1 MKHPTSHHFR
11 CGALRQPHSTPQA
24 NTPRRS
30 PRSGGFTLVEILVV
44 LAIIAI
50 LAAILLPAFNGAREN
65 SKQANCASNL
75 QQIGIAVRLYYDD
88 EKRYPATLAVLLPA
102 TAKLNNAGAYGTT
115 VGTQNTGCT
124 ATSTEPCDNL
134 NGTGHL
140 KTTDVLLCPDDDHSG
155 SEPRSSYGDVSNKLP
170 APKAATDVTT
180 DASRFVWN
188 YWGYEST
195 VAGGMAG
202 TAYPVQCD
210 KETSATTC
218 GTAGGYYEKAFET
231 QARYLVDPSRPLQW
245 SQTPPESYN
254 PVDPRK
260 LPRLANRYAPQ
271 YTIITHCVYH
281 RIPTAFDLAQPYDLY
296 TTPAKDA
303 GAKDIILRLDGSAK
317 PVDVA
322 EFNGGGAAD
331 KSKWVQQI
339 PGA

>member
-24 NTPRRS
+24 NTARRS

-50 LAAILLPAFNGAREN
+50 LAAILMPAFNGAREGA
-65 SKQANCASNL
+65 KQTNCASNL

-102 TAKLNNAGAYGTT
+102 TSKLSNSRKYTT
-115 VGTQNTGCT
+115 SNVGSGCT
-124 ATSTEPCDNL
+124 ATDTEPCDNI

-155 SEPRSSYGDVSNKLP
+155 AEPRSSYGDVSNKLP
-170 APKAATDVTT
+170 APKTAADVTT

-195 VAGGMAG
+195 VTGGMAG
-202 TAYPVQCD
+202 TAYPEQCD
-210 KETSATTC
+210 KEKSASSCTT
-218 GTAGGYYEKAFET
+218 GQYYEKAFET
-231 QARYLVDPSRPLQW
+231 QARYLVDPSL
-245 SQTPPESYN
+245 PPPANWDRTSPTYN
-254 PVDPRK
+254 PVDERK
-260 LPRLANRYAPQ
+260 LPRMANRYAPQ

-296 TTPAKDA
+296 TTPANDA

-339 PGA
+339 PGS